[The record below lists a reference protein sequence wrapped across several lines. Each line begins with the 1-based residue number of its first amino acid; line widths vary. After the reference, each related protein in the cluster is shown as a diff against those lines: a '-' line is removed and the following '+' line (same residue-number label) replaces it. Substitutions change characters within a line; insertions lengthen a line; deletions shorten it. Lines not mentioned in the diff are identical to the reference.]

1 MDAAFKYQQ
10 DTLQLKTLLQQSSGN
25 MGKRVV
31 QPESDSLASN
41 PAKKSTAGKI
51 QSVTKSPQQKTA
63 PESRT
68 RLWKSEQKMLIG
80 DSRYIQPKNEVRLTT
95 TTKAADV
102 RLALPN
108 RAIRAENTDWLTIL
122 LILTLVLFA
131 TVRNSYSK
139 YLTNLL
145 QSLVNYSTSFRMF
158 EERNYSVLSGAFRL
172 EVYFYLTFSIFL
184 FQVIKYFDVGLPY
197 KNFGLYLFCLGLVLL
212 YFILKKLVYKMVG
225 FVTEGISET
234 SEYLF
239 NMDNINRVSGMVLFP
254 FVLLIAFFPFN
265 SILIPLFLGILS
277 IAALYIL
284 LLQRGFIILLKKQF
298 SIFYLFLYFCTLEFL
313 PLVLLYKIVVL

>member
-31 QPESDSLASN
+31 QTGADSLASN
-41 PAKKSTAGKI
+41 QVKKSEASRVQTG
-51 QSVTKSPQQKTA
+51 TKNLKQNTV
-63 PESRT
+63 PESRNK
-68 RLWKSEQKMLIG
+68 LWKSEQKMLIG

-95 TTKAADV
+95 TTKTADV
-102 RLALPN
+102 GLTLPN
-108 RAIRAENTDWLTIL
+108 RALRAENTDWLTIL
-122 LILTLVLFA
+122 LILILVLFA
-131 TVRNSYSK
+131 TVRNSYAK
-139 YLTNLL
+139 YLDNLF

-158 EERNYSVLSGAFRL
+158 EERNYSFLSGAFRL

-184 FQVIKYFDVGLPY
+184 FQIIKYFNVGLPY

-212 YFILKKLVYKMVG
+212 YFILKKLAYKMVG
-225 FVTEGISET
+225 FITEGIGET

-239 NMDNINRVSGMVLFP
+239 NMDNVNRITGMALFP
-254 FVLLIAFFPFN
+254 FVLLIAFFPFSN
-265 SILIPLFLGILS
+265 IFVPVFLGIIS
-277 IAALYIL
+277 VAAMYFL

-313 PLVLLYKIVVL
+313 PLVLLYKIVV